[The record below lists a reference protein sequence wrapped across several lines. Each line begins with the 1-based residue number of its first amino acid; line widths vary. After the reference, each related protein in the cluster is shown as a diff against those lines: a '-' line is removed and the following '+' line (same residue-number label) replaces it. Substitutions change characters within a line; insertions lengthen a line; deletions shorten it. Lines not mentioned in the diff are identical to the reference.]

1 MQSTTRA
8 IVFATPRAFA
18 AAVLATFVLA
28 PCGALAQSAASEV
41 DAAST
46 VADTSAAPTTCTYPA
61 TVLCGLNCTNPS
73 VVMCGL
79 DNPRGLG
86 FDEAGAL
93 YVAEAGRGNAGADP
107 VTLRDDAHPDQA
119 LPRNCVNAGEAHSC
133 GPTGAISRWWNG
145 VQERFATGM
154 PSGLS
159 LQFGNSRLGPNAV
172 SWLEVGRPSR
182 RGAYVPIGLWDDPNL
197 RATANYPALG
207 AGFGQVAR
215 VRTSG
220 EWEYVFDMAAYVA
233 TLPCDDG
240 SPAWCDEKEVD
251 RGFPDSNPYAILAR
265 PDHLVALDAS
275 ANALLRVNNAGKP
288 SLLATFPLVP
298 KPPVTACVSNA
309 VDPADSVPTT
319 VVRGPDEAYYV
330 GEHTGNPF
338 YAGNAKVYRV
348 VPGEQP
354 TVFLS
359 GFTTINGIAFDATGE
374 NLYVLQ
380 FFSPLVCGYNPGGS
394 GKIIR
399 VHHPHQLDET
409 RTAFVTGLMKPTALT
424 VGPDGAIYVSNKG
437 TPNPTTRTVNGQTK
451 TTVIIGTGEVLRFE
465 VAP

>member
-1 MQSTTRA
+1 
-8 IVFATPRAFA
+8 
-18 AAVLATFVLA
+18 
-28 PCGALAQSAASEV
+28 
-41 DAAST
+41 
-46 VADTSAAPTTCTYPA
+46 
-61 TVLCGLNCTNPS
+61 
-73 VVMCGL
+73 
-79 DNPRGLG
+79 
-86 FDEAGAL
+86 
-93 YVAEAGRGNAGADP
+93 
-107 VTLRDDAHPDQA
+107 
-119 LPRNCVNAGEAHSC
+119 
-133 GPTGAISRWWNG
+133 
-145 VQERFATGM
+145 M

-159 LQFGNSRLGPNAV
+159 LQFGNARLGPNAV

-215 VRTSG
+215 IGTSG

-233 TLPCDDG
+233 TLPCDNG
-240 SPAWCDEKEVD
+240 SPAWCDVKEVD

-275 ANALLRVNNAGKP
+275 ANALLRVDNAGKP

-298 KPPVTACVSNA
+298 KPPVTSCTVAA
-309 VDPADSVPTT
+309 VIADSVPTT

-330 GEHTGNPF
+330 GEHTGFPF

-348 VPGEQP
+348 VPGEEP
-354 TVFLS
+354 EVFLS
-359 GFTTINGIAFDATGE
+359 GFSTINGIAFDATGE

-380 FFSPLVCGYNPGGS
+380 YFSPPVCGYNPGAS

-409 RTAFVTGLMKPTALT
+409 RSVFVAGLMKPTALT

-437 TPNPTTRTVNGQTK
+437 TPNATTNATKTK
-451 TTVIIGTGEVLRFE
+451 TTVNVGTGEVLRFE